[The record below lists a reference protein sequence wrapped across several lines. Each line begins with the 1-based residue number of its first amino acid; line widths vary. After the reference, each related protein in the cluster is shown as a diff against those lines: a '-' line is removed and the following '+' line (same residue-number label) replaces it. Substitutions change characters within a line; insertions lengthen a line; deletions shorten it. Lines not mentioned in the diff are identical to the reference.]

1 MKKGVLTLTLF
12 FILQANALQISDFSG
27 VQIQFK
33 QPISFALGKYAEDSK
48 AQVAKGEVQYNV
60 NYDSVIKAREEA
72 TSPFCTLS
80 VSKIIKHKTQD
91 YAQASNEMIE
101 KLHQK
106 KTILLPE
113 NESLS
118 IKEASIADGAIL
130 FKMESKKEN
139 RILAECITPG
149 AKDTDEVAPLIE
161 NLLETLKNN
170 QAKLTKKGKEFP
182 FKPSL
187 SGKEKK

>member
-1 MKKGVLTLTLF
+1 MKKSVLIVTLF
-12 FILQANALQISDFSG
+12 FISYAKAQQISDFSG

-60 NYDSVIKAREEA
+60 SYDSVIKAREDA
-72 TSPFCTLS
+72 ASPFCTLS
-80 VSKIIKHKTQD
+80 ISKVIRHKTQD
-91 YAQASNEMIE
+91 YAQASNEIIE

-113 NESLS
+113 NETLS
-118 IKEASIADGAIL
+118 IKEAFIAYGAIQ
-130 FKMESKKEN
+130 FKMESKKESH
-139 RILAECITPG
+139 ILAECITPG
-149 AKDTDEVAPLIE
+149 AKETDEVAPLIE

-182 FKPSL
+182 LKPSL
-187 SGKEKK
+187 TGKGKK